1 MFFKIKNVP
10 INNDGSIKK
19 HILVTSEPE
28 NILENKDPKIL
39 AKKNNRVTL

>member
-1 MFFKIKNVP
+1 MFFKIKDVP
-10 INNDGSIKK
+10 INNDGNIKK

-28 NILENKDPKIL
+28 KILEKKEPKIL